1 MLGDNNF
8 SHLDSDGQARMVD
21 ISDKKDSVRIA
32 RASVTVAM
40 SEETVLALQ
49 KGDVPKGDVFAVARV
64 AGIQAAKRTSDM
76 IPLCHPLPL
85 NSVSVVFELS
95 EVKVDIEAEVSTFA
109 RTGGEMEAL
118 SACSVAA
125 LTIYDMCKSLDKE
138 MEITNLVLLQ
148 KSGGSSGD
156 FSR

>member
-109 RTGGEMEAL
+109 RTGVEMEAL